1 MATGNGR
8 RRKKTKAVADR
19 ERQQSGEKSSVG
31 TEPLRVE
38 SDSEQEGLFP
48 GGEGLRR
55 LPEIFE
61 RSGADVGEADAAG
74 VGDGAKGDTGD
85 ELQQPAEPAGDTPR
99 GDQPAQPDEPQMEQP
114 PADPGLQL
122 ELIRLDDPQIADLQ
136 PITVAFLQLAQHQ
149 FSIFLRGQGV
159 HTLPDGSLA
168 LAGHLV
174 HRLRT
179 TGVEGLS
186 FSQTVD
192 PMADIEARM
201 AQLVEGIATQLTR
214 RQDAPV
220 AEPPIVPQA
229 PVQRPAAP
237 MPQSNQQS
245 RYPLGRI
252 LAGGPR

>member
-1 MATGNGR
+1 MGTRNAG
-8 RRKKTKAVADR
+8 RRKKTKTVADGKR
-19 ERQQSGEKSSVG
+19 EQNGEGSDVG
-31 TEPLRVE
+31 SEPVRVE
-38 SDSEQEGLFP
+38 SEREQAGSHTT
-48 GGEGLRR
+48 GERSGR
-55 LPEIFE
+55 LPPLLE
-61 RSGADVGEADAAG
+61 RSGADLGEADEAG
-74 VGDGAKGDTGD
+74 VGAGTAPDTG
-85 ELQQPAEPAGDTPR
+85 EQLQQPAEPEGDPAGR
-99 GDQPAQPDEPQMEQP
+99 DQPQERDEPQMEQP
-114 PADPGLQL
+114 PEHEGLQL
-122 ELIRLDDPQIADLQ
+122 VRLDDPQIADLQ
-136 PITVAFLQLAQHQ
+136 QITVAFLQLAQHQ

-192 PMADIEARM
+192 PMSDIEARM
-201 AQLVEGIATQLTR
+201 GQLVEGIASQLSR

-229 PVQRPAAP
+229 PMQRPAAP
-237 MPQSNQQS
+237 MPQPNQNS

-252 LAGGPR
+252 LAGGSR

>member
-8 RRKKTKAVADR
+8 RRKKTKTVVHG
-19 ERQQSGEKSSVG
+19 ERQQSGEKSDVG
-31 TEPLRVE
+31 TEPVRVE
-38 SDSEQEGLFP
+38 SEREQAGLFP
-48 GGEGLRR
+48 SGEGLRR
-55 LPEIFE
+55 LPEVFE
-61 RSGADVGEADAAG
+61 RSGPDVGEADAAG
-74 VGDGAKGDTGD
+74 GGDSAKGGTGD

-122 ELIRLDDPQIADLQ
+122 IRLDDPQIADLQ
-136 PITVAFLQLAQHQ
+136 SITVAFLQLAQHQ

-179 TGVEGLS
+179 TGVDGLS

-201 AQLVEGIATQLTR
+201 AQLVEGIASQLSR
-214 RQDAPV
+214 RQDAAI

-229 PVQRPAAP
+229 PVPRPAAP

-252 LAGGPR
+252 LAGGLR

>member
-8 RRKKTKAVADR
+8 RRRKTKTVVHGER
-19 ERQQSGEKSSVG
+19 EQGGEGSDLGAESV
-31 TEPLRVE
+31 RVE
-38 SDSEQEGLFP
+38 SEREQEGLFP

-55 LPEIFE
+55 LPQDAGG
-61 RSGADVGEADAAG
+61 SGPDMGEADPAG
-74 VGDGAKGDTGD
+74 IGDGTEDGTGD
-85 ELQQPAEPAGDTPR
+85 QLQQPADEPERDTPR

-114 PADPGLQL
+114 PADAGLQ
-122 ELIRLDDPQIADLQ
+122 LIRLDDPQIADLQ
-136 PITVAFLQLAQHQ
+136 AITVAFLQLAQHQ

-192 PMADIEARM
+192 PMADVEARM
-201 AQLVEGIATQLTR
+201 TQLVEGIASQLSR
-214 RQDAPV
+214 RQDVSP
-220 AEPPIVPQA
+220 EVPQPSPQV
-229 PVQRPAAP
+229 PVQRPAAT
-237 MPQSNQQS
+237 PQPAAPNS